1 MLDRWLKRSP
11 QKHRFGFVFF
21 LIGTGVLI
29 GLIIASGLNWLPLG
43 QAVSE
48 QNSTQRVAL
57 PLPSNEQGFVAVAK
71 QVTPVVVN
79 VSTTR
84 VFKNPGLRAPS
95 SQDPFFRCFGENFFK
110 QFDPRGTSG
119 AKSLSSGVIASDQ
132 MAIFFK

>member
-1 MLDRWLKRSP
+1 MLARWLKRSP
-11 QKHRFGFVFF
+11 QTHRFGFVFF

-84 VFKNPGLRAPS
+84 VIKNPGLRAPS
-95 SQDPFFRCFGENFFK
+95 SQDPFFRFFGDEFFK
-110 QFDPRGTSG
+110 
-119 AKSLSSGVIASDQ
+119 
-132 MAIFFK
+132 